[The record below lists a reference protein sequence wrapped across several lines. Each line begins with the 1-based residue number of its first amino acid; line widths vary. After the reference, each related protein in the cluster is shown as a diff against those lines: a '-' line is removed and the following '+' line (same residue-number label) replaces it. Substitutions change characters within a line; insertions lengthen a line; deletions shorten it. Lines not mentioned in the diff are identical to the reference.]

1 MLTLA
6 LTSLL
11 LAAPAD
17 DTAAT
22 ITALSQAFL
31 AHDAGKAAALFT
43 PDAAI
48 TVVVDP
54 APAGRAKKI
63 PDETFVGPDPVRDF
77 IDAYVPGW
85 AGEPKNVAAD
95 GERATWTWSIASD
108 RFRTLGID
116 RVDASAQA
124 IVRDGKVRSLT
135 LTPSPESSARLIAEI
150 PGGNKARVRSYVDRI
165 NARDYS
171 ALDDIIARSF
181 DQHTFMPMAGGSQGL
196 KDFYKEF
203 SKAFPDFRFTLD
215 DVIAEGDIVS
225 VRMTA
230 RYTHKGEFMGIAP
243 TNRAV
248 TVIKFDWFRFAGGK
262 CVAHWDAAD
271 RLGLLQQL
279 GVVPQIPRWTATPG
293 YEGFR

>member
-6 LTSLL
+6 LTTLL
-11 LAAPAD
+11 FAAPAD
-17 DTAAT
+17 ETVAGLAK
-22 ITALSQAFL
+22 AFA
-31 AHDAGKAAALFT
+31 AHDTKAASALFT

-48 TVVVDP
+48 TFVIDP
-54 APAGRAKKI
+54 VSAGREKKI

-77 IDAYVPGW
+77 LDAYVPGW
-85 AGEPKNVAAD
+85 SADVKDLAAE
-95 GERATWTWSIASD
+95 GERASWSWTIRDD
-108 RFRTLGID
+108 RFRALGIES
-116 RVDASAQA
+116 VDAAAQA

-135 LTPSPESSARLIAEI
+135 LTASPASSARLVAEI
-150 PGGNKARVRSYVDRI
+150 PFGNKARVRSYVDRI

-171 ALDDIIARSF
+171 ALDDIVARGF
-181 DQHTFMPMAGGSQGL
+181 DQHSFMPMAPGSQGL

-203 SKAFPDFRFTLD
+203 SKAFPDFKFTLE
-215 DVIAEGDIVS
+215 DVIAEGDLVS

-230 RYTHKGEFMGIAP
+230 RYTHKGEYMGIAP

-248 TVIKFDWFRFAGGK
+248 TVTKFDWFRFAGGK
-262 CVAHWDAAD
+262 CVAHWDSVD

-279 GVVPQIPRWTATPG
+279 GAVPQIPRWTATPG